1 MPRRDGSGP
10 AGQGPVTGRGLGVC
24 TGVNSTAYG
33 YGMGFGMGR
42 RAGFGMG
49 SGMGRRAGFGMGSGM
64 GRGAGFGMGFNSFY
78 NVAPTANMSQKEYL
92 TAEMD
97 ILKERL
103 EVISSQLENLTE
115 DSK

>member
-1 MPRRDGSGP
+1 MPARNGTGP
-10 AGQGPVTGRGLGVC
+10 MGQGPMTGRGLGNC
-24 TGVNSTAYG
+24 TGAYRTAYG
-33 YGMGFGMGR
+33 YRMGLGMGRGAGFGMGR

-49 SGMGRRAGFGMGSGM
+49 AG
-64 GRGAGFGMGFNSFY
+64 SFY

-103 EVISSQLENLTE
+103 EIISSQLENLTE